1 MNHPNPKMP
10 RGQTIST
17 LTKDPFRYSRDCTLL
32 AKKKLSCQVTKHET
46 HTKQEESS
54 KNLAFKVT
62 LMLLLPPIK

>member
-1 MNHPNPKMP
+1 MP
-10 RGQTIST
+10 MGQNIST
-17 LTKDPFRYSRDCTLL
+17 LTKDPFRYNKDGKLL
-32 AKKKLSCQVTKHET
+32 AKKKISCQVTKHET